1 MPLPDV
7 IPETNTHR
15 SRQKLVVDLIRREN
29 PTIRQLFRKLTAGGH
44 RVLIGTPAAIADDF
58 ADWLAQEAADG
69 FTIMFPQFPHC
80 VDDFV
85 KLVVPELQR
94 RGLFRREYQGTT
106 LRSHLGLARP
116 PNRFAPAMESTA

>member
-15 SRQKLVVDLIRREN
+15 SRQKLVIDLIRREN

-44 RVLIGTPAAIADDF
+44 RVLVGTPATIADDF
-58 ADWLAQEAADG
+58 EAWFAAEAADG
-69 FTIMFPQFPHC
+69 FTIMFPQFPAC

-85 KLVVPELQR
+85 AGVVPELQR
-94 RGLFRREYQGTT
+94 RGLFRAEYAGAT
-106 LRSHLGLARP
+106 LRDHLGLQRP
-116 PNRFAPAMESTA
+116 PNRFVMETAS